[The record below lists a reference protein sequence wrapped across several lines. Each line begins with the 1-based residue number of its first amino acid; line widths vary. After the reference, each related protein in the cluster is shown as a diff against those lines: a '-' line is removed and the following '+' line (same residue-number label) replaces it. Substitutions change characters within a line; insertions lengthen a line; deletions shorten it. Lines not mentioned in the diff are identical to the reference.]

1 MILAANLLLKH
12 EEETLEKTPPC
23 LSLFSPILP
32 TPSLSLSLYLSP
44 VWFIVNSKGCGS
56 VMSSSG
62 CVAFNEIKTTTALH
76 NPSRDFNKTF
86 LVSTCPQSNE
96 KSLLISNATITI
108 TIAKQSILMCR
119 VELLILHYSNIPIS
133 TTSRQ

>member
-12 EEETLEKTPPC
+12 EEETLEKNPPC

-119 VELLILHYSNIPIS
+119 TINTTLLQYSNFNNL
-133 TTSRQ
+133 